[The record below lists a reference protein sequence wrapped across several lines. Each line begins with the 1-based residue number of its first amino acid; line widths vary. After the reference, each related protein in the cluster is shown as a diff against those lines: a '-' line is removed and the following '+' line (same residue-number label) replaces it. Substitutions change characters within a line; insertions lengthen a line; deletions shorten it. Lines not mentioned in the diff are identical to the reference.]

1 MRNLL
6 RPIVAAAALALALTA
21 SGAGERTRDA
31 LLARL
36 PKYDPAQSAAARE
49 TAAHKVAPPTPE
61 DGVVVL
67 PEFKVLEKKVAEPEP
82 DQWMTSEAVTAR
94 EVRRAEA
101 DMNALELAL
110 NRWHIPLLMPSFAQ
124 RARANY
130 EMKKRAEEMN
140 RLTRLQ
146 NLPGGN

>member
-1 MRNLL
+1 MPNLPRAL
-6 RPIVAAAALALALTA
+6 VAAAALALTA
-21 SGAGERTRDA
+21 FGAGERTRDG
-31 LLARL
+31 LLATL
-36 PKYDPAQSAAARE
+36 PKFDPAKSNAARG
-49 TAAHKVAPPTPE
+49 ASANKVAPPTPE

-67 PEFKVLEKKVAEPEP
+67 PEFNVIEKKVAQPGSDE
-82 DQWMTSEAVTAR
+82 WLASEEVTRR

-130 EMKKRAEEMN
+130 EMKKRAAEME
-140 RLTRLQ
+140 RLQRLQ